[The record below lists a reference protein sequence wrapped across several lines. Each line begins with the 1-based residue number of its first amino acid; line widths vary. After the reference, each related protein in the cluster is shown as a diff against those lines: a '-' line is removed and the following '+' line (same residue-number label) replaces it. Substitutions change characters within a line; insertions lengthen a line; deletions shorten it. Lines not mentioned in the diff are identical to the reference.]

1 MAAIQGIFFDLGN
14 VLVKFDANIAARK
27 LSKAFHVSEIQLWK
41 DLFISDLERSYTT
54 GKISSLEF
62 FNQIKA
68 RYGGSLDFETFAE
81 MWNDIFTENDGM
93 LGLVESL
100 SKRYPLYLIS
110 NTNELHFEFIK
121 LKFPVLKYFK
131 RHFPSHEVGYRKP
144 DEAIFHHALKES
156 SLKAEESVFI
166 DDIKEFVEASRR
178 AGIHGIQFVSYQRLI
193 QDLKEL
199 GIRW

>member
-1 MAAIQGIFFDLGN
+1 MAIRAIFFDLGN
-14 VLVKFDANIAARK
+14 VLVKFDANIAAGK
-27 LSKAFHVSEIQLWK
+27 LSKAFGIGEAQLWQE
-41 DLFISDLERSYTT
+41 LFVSDLERSYTT

-68 RYGGSLDFETFAE
+68 RYPAQITFESFSE

-93 LGLVESL
+93 LDLVAAL
-100 SKRYPLYLIS
+100 SKQYPLFLIS

-121 LKFPVLKYFK
+121 QKFPVLKHFK

-144 DEAIFHHALKES
+144 DEAIFRHALEASGQKP
-156 SLKAEESVFI
+156 EESVFI
-166 DDIKEFVEASRR
+166 DDVAEFVQAAKRV
-178 AGIHGIQFVSYQRLI
+178 GIHSIQFTSPARLI
-193 QDLKEL
+193 EELKQL